1 MRRFAVVL
9 GILVLAPVLTF
20 QAAPAADDKPEKKAD
35 KTSKTDKKADKADK
49 KAEPKPRIA
58 VFRLKSSLKES
69 PADDTFIFGTPPV
82 SLKDLVIRLKKA
94 KDDAAVKSVVILY
107 EGGSAGSAQIEELRQ
122 AMQGVRDA
130 GKDIYTHTDSL
141 SLREYVLLSGASRIS
156 VVPTGDVWITGLYA
170 EVPYLRGLLNLLGV
184 EPDYLHCGAYKSAS
198 EIFMRYGPSP
208 EAERMQNWL
217 LDGLYQTYVDLIAKG
232 RKVDAAKVRDWIDN
246 GPYIAEQARQ
256 AGLID
261 AVEHREAFEQM
272 LKDKYGK
279 DVIFDHKYGQK
290 KQPNVDFSSPFG
302 FLKVWSD
309 MLNESQKKKTGKN
322 AVAIVYVEGAIVL
335 QSNEGGML
343 LGGGEEAVAGKI
355 RKALDDAAK
364 DDSIKGVVLRVNSP
378 GGSAVA
384 SEIMLNA
391 TRRVKAKK
399 PFVVSMGDVAASG
412 GYYVTCAAD
421 TVFADTATI
430 TGSIGVVGGKFATNG
445 MWKKVGI
452 TFKSYQRGKNADLI
466 STAKVFTPEQRERM
480 QAWMD
485 EIYGVFKQHVVDAR
499 GKRLKKPI
507 DELAGG
513 RVYTG
518 KQALELGLVDKIG
531 TLQDAINFVAA
542 KANIKDYDIR
552 VVPEPKNFL
561 EQLIEESS
569 GGKDNPHQLD
579 ATARRAP
586 AAGTTLMELAMPYL
600 KHLDPQR
607 LAAVKQAL
615 GRLQLIQQEGAVLM
629 MPEYILPR

>member
-9 GILVLAPVLTF
+9 GILVLAPVLAF
-20 QAAPAADDKPEKKAD
+20 QAAPAAQDKPDKKAD
-35 KTSKTDKKADKADK
+35 KTAKTDKKADKTDK
-49 KAEPKPRIA
+49 KTEAKPRIA

-82 SLKDLVIRLKKA
+82 SLKDLVARLNKA
-94 KDDAAVKSVVILY
+94 KDDQTVKAVVILY
-107 EGGSAGSAQIEELRQ
+107 AGGSAGPAQIEELRQ
-122 AMQGVRDA
+122 AMQGLRKA
-130 GKDIYTHTDSL
+130 GKDIYTHADSL

-156 VVPTGDVWITGLYA
+156 VVPTGDVWITGLYS

-184 EPDYLHCGAYKSAS
+184 QPDFLHCGAYKSAS
-198 EIFMRYGPSP
+198 EIFMREGPSP

-217 LDGLYQTYVDLIAKG
+217 MDGLYQTFVDLIAKG
-232 RKVDAAKVRDWIDN
+232 RKVDADKVRAWIDN
-246 GPYIAEQARQ
+246 GPYIAEKARQ
-256 AGLID
+256 AGIID
-261 AVEHREAFEQM
+261 AVEHHEAFEKM
-272 LKDKYGK
+272 LKEKYGK
-279 DVIFDHKYGQK
+279 DVVFDHKYGRK

-309 MLNESQKKKTGKN
+309 LLSEAQKKKTGKN
-322 AVAIVYVEGAIVL
+322 AVAIVYVDGAIVL
-335 QSNEGGML
+335 D
-343 LGGGEEAVAGKI
+343 GGEESLFSEGGAVGSKI

-364 DDSIKGVVLRVNSP
+364 DDSIKAVVLRVDSP

-384 SEIMLNA
+384 SEIILNA
-391 TRRVKAKK
+391 TKRVKAKK

-421 TVFADTATI
+421 TVFADASTI

-445 MWKKVGI
+445 MWKKIGV

-466 STAKVFTPEQRERM
+466 STAKVFSPEQRERM
-480 QAWMD
+480 QHWMD
-485 EIYGVFKQHVVDAR
+485 EIYAVFKQHVVDSR
-499 GKRLKKPI
+499 GQRLKKPI

-531 TLQDAINFVAA
+531 TLQDAIHFIAA
-542 KANIKDYDIR
+542 KANLKDYDVR

-569 GGKDNPHQLD
+569 GGKDDPHSLD
-579 ATARRAP
+579 VTVRRPDAP
-586 AAGTTLMELAMPYL
+586 GAMSLIELAMPYL

-607 LAAVKQAL
+607 IAAVRHAL
-615 GRLQLIQQEGAVLM
+615 GRLQLMQQEGAILM
-629 MPEYILPR
+629 MPEFMLPR